1 MSELAGFQRKWL
13 RGKAHSLKPLV
24 QVGQAGVSQA
34 VVDAVLA
41 ALDDHELLKV
51 RLMRPEDK
59 KAMTEELARRSGA
72 FLVGL
77 VGHTAILYRPHPEK
91 PVIKLPKRAEDA

>member
-1 MSELAGFQRKWL
+1 MQELAGFQRKYL

-41 ALDDHELLKV
+41 V
-51 RLMRPEDK
+51 
-59 KAMTEELARRSGA
+59 
-72 FLVGL
+72 V
-77 VGHTAILYRPHPEK
+77 
-91 PVIKLPKRAEDA
+91 